1 MIKFPLVKG
10 RLRYGKTVRN
20 ALGIVAFLA
29 RDWPTRT
36 VRTAKAVS
44 EGTELPLP
52 WVARLL
58 RHLAES
64 GAVQSVRGPG
74 GGFRLK
80 NDPASMCLWDVA
92 AFFQGI
98 ETESCPSGYAA
109 ELSRS
114 CFTDCDR
121 LLSDWLRRHTFAAFA
136 APSDGATQDGS
147 FPDPVSIDPV

>member
-29 RDWPTRT
+29 RDWPTPT

-44 EGTELPLP
+44 EGTDLPLP

-64 GAVQSVRGPG
+64 GAVQSVRGHG

-80 NDPASMCLWDVA
+80 NDPASLCLWDVA
-92 AFFQGI
+92 TFFQGI
-98 ETESCPSGYAA
+98 DPESNASGFAA

-121 LLSDWLRRHTFAAFA
+121 LLSDWLRRNTFAAFA
-136 APSDGATQDGS
+136 ESSAGANLDGS
-147 FPDPVSIDPV
+147 FTDPVSYEPV

>member
-29 RDWPTRT
+29 RDWPART

-98 ETESCPSGYAA
+98 ETESETPGFAA

-114 CFTDCDR
+114 CFSDCDR
-121 LLSDWLRRHTFAAFA
+121 LLSDWLRRNTFAAFA
-136 APSDGATQDGS
+136 ASSGGEDPNGSIANPPSLEPG
-147 FPDPVSIDPV
+147 

>member
-1 MIKFPLVKG
+1 MKFPLVKG

-20 ALGIVAFLA
+20 ALCIVAFLA
-29 RDWPTRT
+29 RDWHSRT

-44 EGTELPLP
+44 DGTDLPLP

-80 NDPASMCLWDVA
+80 QDPASLCLWDVA

-98 ETESCPSGYAA
+98 GPESQASGFAA
-109 ELSRS
+109 EMSRS

-121 LLSDWLRRHTFAAFA
+121 LLSDWLRRNTFAAFA
-136 APSDGATQDGS
+136 VSSDGAIQDGS
-147 FPDPVSIDPV
+147 FTEPVSFGPC